1 MSCSHATYV
10 QYCITEILFLLQ
22 GRSLRVS
29 YQQSLDSNPV
39 PPPPKLKSDPS
50 ESSRQENDNI
60 LNSILP
66 PR

>member
-1 MSCSHATYV
+1 MPHTYSTALLNF
-10 QYCITEILFLLQ
+10 YILNFLLQ